1 MSKGMPEGLRKHF
14 EEKEG
19 KEGKKEEHKE
29 ALRKARKAKMKRRGE
44 KEGTKSWLN
53 YQKGN
58 NPNAGW

>member
-44 KEGTKSWLN
+44 KEGTKS
-53 YQKGN
+53 
-58 NPNAGW
+58 

>member
-29 ALRKARKAKMKRRGE
+29 ALRKARRAKMKRRAE
-44 KEGTKSWLN
+44 KEAPKSWFKLPERE
-53 YQKGN
+53 Q
-58 NPNAGW
+58 P